1 MIKTGIIG
9 YGYWGPNILRNFN
22 ANDELDVRYV
32 CDFAQDRLDLL
43 KKSFPGITGTKNPDD
58 ILNNPDIDLVAII
71 TPVFTHFDLA
81 KKALEN
87 GKHVFVE
94 KPFTS
99 TSRQAMELIEIA
111 EKKKRLIMIDH
122 TFLFTG
128 SVKKMKELIDNNS
141 IGNLYYYD
149 SVRVNLGLFQHDVDV
164 IWDLAAHDISIMNY
178 LIPNKKPTSV
188 NAYGAD
194 HFDRGLANVAYLFVK
209 FDDHFIAH
217 FHCNWLSP
225 VKLRKTLVAGDN
237 KMLVWD
243 DLEESDKIKV
253 FDKGVEV
260 STKEDIY
267 SLLIKYR
274 SGEMT
279 TPLLEN
285 IEALKAET
293 QYLVDCLLTDNHHP
307 INDGKAGLDVVR
319 ILEASS
325 KSIQNNG
332 IEINI

>member
-1 MIKTGIIG
+1 MINTGIIG
-9 YGYWGPNILRNFN
+9 YGYWGPNILRNFH
-22 ANDELDVRYV
+22 ANEELNVKIV
-32 CDFAQDRLDLL
+32 CDFATDRLDLL
-43 KKSFPGITGTKNPDD
+43 KKSYPGITATVNPDD
-58 ILNNPDIDLVAII
+58 ILDNPDIDLVAII
-71 TPVFTHFDLA
+71 TPVFTHYELA

-99 TSRQAMELIEIA
+99 TSQQAEELINLA
-111 EKKKRLIMIDH
+111 EQKKRLIMIDH

-128 SVKKMKELIDNNS
+128 SVRKMKELIDNGT

-178 LIPNKKPTSV
+178 LIPNKVPVSV

-209 FDDHFIAH
+209 FNNHFIAH

-243 DLEESDKIKV
+243 DLEESDKIKL

-260 STKEDIY
+260 ATKEDIY

-293 QYLVDCLLTDNHHP
+293 KYLADCLLSGEFHP
-307 INDGKAGLDVVR
+307 INDGKAGLDVER
-319 ILEASS
+319 ILETSS

-332 IEINI
+332 IEIKI